1 MASPSLVI
9 SRVVVEGDL
18 SMDLGFDRGL
28 NILQAIPTGAD
39 PKSTHKTGKTGLVEL
54 IQHGLGKSQ
63 ESRAKFHFA
72 PISDEIR
79 TLWLEV
85 EANGETFT
93 VERSL
98 QELGARVRVREGPYV
113 HGAEAAPAEL
123 VHIDEMSDM
132 FLAALGIPKV
142 SVKTVRG
149 DSVPLTF
156 PTLMRAFVLHQED
169 SFGAIL
175 DKMIPEQRRTD
186 IIGFLA
192 GITPVERFAVE
203 DQLAEVQREAQETE
217 NYFRSVQTFLQKND
231 VPTLIEASAR
241 VRNAEEA
248 LRAAVEAQR
257 GIQEEMRRAVTRRS
271 EQQAG
276 RIESLRR
283 QLLAL
288 NDEAAQIEHSFIGLE
303 QEEERLS
310 EVLASLSNDRR
321 KAQRLHASSTILSSV
336 EFTICPRCLLDIT
349 HEMSQREQHARC
361 TLCNRPLRTTSDTPP
376 RAAPRTEDIDLQI
389 QETETVLKDVHKE
402 VEESRRRL
410 QTIRNSQASLSQVL
424 DRESRSYVSP
434 AVDLLLARAHEV
446 AQREADLAK
455 ATSLYNQAVAL
466 ESIRE
471 KLNELKGRQTEL
483 EDKLREARKPKRRR
497 LNELRRIYEQ
507 ILLGIDF
514 PNFRECTIDSQ
525 SLMPTINGNLYIH
538 MGAALRGLA
547 TVAYHLALLEIART
561 ENTFFPK
568 MLVID
573 SPAVGDLN
581 DESHDKLLR
590 YLAGLQF
597 DASSQPD
604 APAGGEDLPDWQ
616 IILTT
621 RRMVPELEPYVREK
635 VSRPDR
641 LLLRRQKRVR

>member
-1 MASPSLVI
+1 MASPSLFI

-28 NILQAIPTGAD
+28 NILQAVPTGAD
-39 PKSTHKTGKTGLVEL
+39 PKSTHKTGKTALVEL
-54 IQHGLGKSQ
+54 IQHGLGRSQ

-72 PISDEIR
+72 PIIDEIR

-93 VERSL
+93 IERSL
-98 QELGARVRVREGPYV
+98 QELGSRVRVREGPYV

-123 VHIDEMSDM
+123 VHVDEMSDM
-132 FLAALGIPKV
+132 FLAVLGIPKV
-142 SVKTVRG
+142 SVKTAKG

-175 DKMIPEQRRTD
+175 EKMIPEQRRTD
-186 IIGFLA
+186 VIGFLS

-217 NYFRSVQTFLQKND
+217 SYFRSVQTFLQKND
-231 VPTLIEASAR
+231 VPTLIEAAAR
-241 VRNAEEA
+241 VKNAEEA

-288 NDEAAQIEHSFIGLE
+288 NDEAAQIEHGFIGLE
-303 QEEERLS
+303 QEERRLS
-310 EVLASLSNDRR
+310 EVLASLGNDRR

-389 QETETVLKDVHKE
+389 QETETVLKDVQRE
-402 VEESRRRL
+402 VEEARRRL
-410 QTIRNSQASLSQVL
+410 QTIRNSQASLSDVL

-434 AVDLLLARAHEV
+434 AVDSLLARAHDV

-455 ATSLYNQAVAL
+455 ATSLYNQAEAL
-466 ESIRE
+466 ETIRE
-471 KLNELKGRQTEL
+471 KLNELKGRQAEL
-483 EDKLREARKPKRRR
+483 EDKLRESRKPNRRR

-514 PNFRECTIDSQ
+514 PNFRECSIDSQ

-547 TVAYHLALLEIART
+547 TVSYHLALLELARR

-590 YLAGLQF
+590 YLAGLQA
-597 DASSQPD
+597 DAPRQPD
-604 APAGGEDLPDWQ
+604 AAAGSEGPDWQ

-635 VSRPDR
+635 VSGPDR
-641 LLLRRQKRVR
+641 LLLRRQKRTR